1 MKILKSIFL
10 TLGLL
15 VALPALLHAQDLTVK
30 GVVTDSSGEP
40 LPGAVVLIPGTSKGA
55 STDAEGRYSIVV
67 GAKQTLEF
75 SCIGYA
81 TKTVPVAG
89 QSNIDVILEDD
100 SLMLEETVVVGY
112 GTQRKVDL
120 TGAVDQIGSDVFNS
134 RPNANVTQM
143 LEGAVPNLNISI
155 ADGKP
160 IRTAD
165 FNIRGVTSIGQGG
178 SALILVDGVEGDPSM
193 LNPNDIASVS
203 VLKDAAS
210 AAIYGSRAPY
220 GVVLITTKNASKD
233 KVSITYSNNFTFS
246 SPVVKPDYVTD
257 GFLWASMM
265 CEGYFNF
272 NGSLPTHMNT
282 MMPFS
287 LSWLNEYRLRHD
299 TGKMGTM
306 VSDGSWRVD
315 PGDYAYFGEG
325 TDWFGLLYKK
335 NTFGQT
341 HNISLSGSSKKFDYY
356 ISGRIYHY
364 SGLYNSETNTDK
376 CLSENMRVKVG
387 YQPFPWLR
395 ITNNFEQGHRKYN
408 NPIVSS
414 GSAGNI
420 WANINASAPVCMPFY
435 NPDGTMTSAAAYTV
449 GGFLYGAST
458 NVYDTDDVKN
468 TVGINTSFL
477 DNTLTINA
485 DATYKWTNSN
495 GYTRK
500 YPDQYSPR
508 PGVMETRTG
517 VVSSFTEDRNII
529 NYISVNAYADYT
541 RTIKKHYFK
550 AMLGY
555 NYEQRSSNKIHAYN
569 TDLLSETVENIN
581 LTFGTEDKK
590 ISGTW
595 AKWRSVGVFTRL
607 NYSYDDRYLIQFN
620 GRYDGSSKFPANER
634 WAFFPSVSAGWRL
647 SEEPFVRNNVSKKAI
662 SNIKMRFSYGS
673 LGNSNI
679 KEYYYDEVFGF
690 SGSRLINGTKGRE
703 TEAPAPVP
711 DNLTW
716 EKSQTFDVGLDL
728 GFLDDRLTLS
738 ADWYNRKT
746 EDMFTDGPTIQEVFG
761 AKAPKG
767 NYAALT
773 TRGLELT
780 LMWKDSFKLAGRPFN
795 YSIKAT
801 LADYVSR
808 IDRFNND
815 TGKIGGGNHPDY
827 YEGMIIGELWGFV
840 CNGLWQYQEDIDAA
854 EAVARAAGAERY
866 DSINQFYKD
875 YSIRPGDPKIEDLDG
890 NGYID
895 RGDQTLSS
903 HGDRTIIGNDE
914 PRWIYSFTLGFDWYN
929 FYASVFFQGVGKRNY
944 ITDGDSGMIWG
955 QYNREYNQIPSWQL
969 GNYWTEENRDAY
981 LPRYAAR
988 TKTFYEIQRR
998 GNTRYMLD
1006 VSYIRLKN
1014 VQFGYNLPE
1023 KWIKPLHLQKASI
1036 FFSGENLWDWSPMYK
1051 YIKGTVDVLGLSDDP
1066 ENSDTTAGSG
1076 GCYPI
1081 MRSYSFGISLTF

>member
-1 MKILKSIFL
+1 MFKKLIIICLS
-10 TLGLL
+10 
-15 VALPALLHAQDLTVK
+15 ALLPVMASGQGARVIKGTVK
-30 GVVTDSSGEP
+30 DASGAP
-40 LPGAVVLIPGTSKGA
+40 LPGAVVLVSGTSNGA
-55 STDAEGRYSIVV
+55 STDLDGNYSLNVSS
-67 GAKQTLEF
+67 GKTLEF

-81 TKTVPVAG
+81 TKTVDIGNLSV
-89 QSNIDVILEDD
+89 IDVVLDEDN
-100 SLMLEETVVVGY
+100 LMLEETVVVGY

-120 TGAVDQIGSDVFNS
+120 TGAVDQISSDVFVA

-143 LEGAVPNLNISI
+143 LEGAIPNLNISL

-165 FNIRGVTSIGQGG
+165 FNIRGTTSIGQGG

-193 LNPNDIASVS
+193 LNPDDIASVS

-210 AAIYGSRAPY
+210 ASIYGSRAPY
-220 GVVLITTKNASKD
+220 GVVLITTKNAQKG
-233 KVSITYSNNFTFS
+233 KPVVSYSNNFTFS
-246 SPVVKPDYVTD
+246 SPAMKPDYVTD
-257 GFLWASMM
+257 GLTWATMM

-272 NGSLPTHMNT
+272 NGALPTHMNT

-299 TGKMGTM
+299 TGQTGVI

-325 TDWFGLLYKK
+325 TDWFGILYKK

-341 HNISLSGSSKKFDYY
+341 HNISLSGSSNKFDYY
-356 ISGRIYHY
+356 ISGRIYQY
-364 SGLYNSETNTDK
+364 SGLYNSDTNSDR

-387 YQPFPWLR
+387 YQPFSWLK

-408 NPIVSS
+408 NPFVSS

-420 WANINASAPVCMPFY
+420 WAVINASAPVCMPFY
-435 NPDGTMTSAAAYTV
+435 NPDGTMTNAAAYTV
-449 GGFLYGAST
+449 GGFLYGNST
-458 NVYDTDDVKN
+458 NVYENDYVKN
-468 TVGINTSFL
+468 TVGLSAAFL
-477 DNTLTINA
+477 DKSLTFNA

-500 YPDQYSPR
+500 YPDEYSPR
-508 PGVMETRTG
+508 PGVMETKSG
-517 VVSSFTEDRNII
+517 IVSSFTEDRNII
-529 NYISVNAYADYT
+529 KYISVNAYADYT
-541 RTIKKHYFK
+541 KTIKKHYFK

-555 NYEQRSSNKIHAYN
+555 NYEQRSTNKIHAYN
-569 TDLLSETVENIN
+569 TDLLSEKVENIN
-581 LTFGTEDKK
+581 LTFGTDDKK
-590 ISGTW
+590 LSGTW
-595 AKWRSVGVFTRL
+595 ARWRSVGVFTRL
-607 NYSYDDRYLIQFN
+607 NYSYDDRYLVQFN
-620 GRYDGSSKFPANER
+620 GRYDGSSKFPSNSR

-647 SEEPFVRNNVSKKAI
+647 SEEPFVKNNVSKKAI
-662 SNIKMRFSYGS
+662 SNMKIRFSYGS

-679 KEYYYDEVFGF
+679 SEYYYDETFGF
-690 SGSRLINGTKGRE
+690 GNSRLLNGTKFRK
-703 TEAPAPVP
+703 TDSPDPIP

-716 EKSQTFDVGLDL
+716 EKSQTYDVGLDL
-728 GFLDDRLTLS
+728 GFLEDRLTFS
-738 ADWYNRKT
+738 GDWYVRKT
-746 EDMFTDGPTIQEVFG
+746 KDMFTAGPTIQSIYG
-761 AKAPKG
+761 ADAPKG

-773 TRGLELT
+773 TRGFELT
-780 LMWKDSFKLAGRPFN
+780 LMWKDRFNLASKPFH

-808 IDRFNND
+808 IDKFNND
-815 TGKIGGGNHPDY
+815 TGYIGGRNRPEY

-840 CNGLWQYQEDIDAA
+840 CNGLWQDQADIDAA
-854 EAVARAAGAERY
+854 EALARANGADRY
-866 DSINQFYKD
+866 DKINQFA
-875 YSIRPGDPKIEDLDG
+875 SNWAIHPGDPKIEDIDG

-895 RGDQTLSS
+895 RGNQTLSN
-903 HGDRTIIGNDE
+903 HGDRTIIGNE
-914 PRWIYSFTLGFDWYN
+914 QPRWIYGFTIGFDWNN
-929 FYASVFFQGVGKRNY
+929 FYGSVFFQGVGKQNY

-955 QYNREYNQIPSWQL
+955 QYNREYNQIPKWQI

-981 LPRYAAR
+981 LPRYSAR
-988 TKTFYEIQRR
+988 SDTFYSISRR

-1006 VSYIRLKN
+1006 ISYIRLKN

-1023 KWIKPLHLQKASI
+1023 KWIKPLHMTKASI

-1051 YIKGTVDVLGLSDDP
+1051 YIKGTVDVLGLHNDP

-1081 MRSYSFGISLTF
+1081 MKSYSFGISITF